1 MNLNFP
7 FTLAYGSPA
16 IYIFNHKYLIRMKKY

>member
-1 MNLNFP
+1 MILKFP
-7 FTLAYGSPA
+7 FTPPCGSAA

>member
-1 MNLNFP
+1 MILNFLFMTP
-7 FTLAYGSPA
+7 CGSPA